1 MKVQYQMKWDADQ
14 SLDRGCRRGGLAG
27 QWGFQW
33 IIEQAPHKLCNPDG
47 PDKYILGQGHTEA

>member
-1 MKVQYQMKWDADQ
+1 MKWDADQ

-33 IIEQAPHKLCNPDG
+33 INEQAPHKLCNPDG
-47 PDKYILGQGHTEA
+47 PDKYILGRGHTEA